1 MKVNSKAT
9 LFALLAVG
17 FWSTVATSFKLALK
31 GMPFYELL
39 FISTWTSVIIFFIF
53 LLLKKQLIHAFRCSI
68 KEWLNSALMGALNP
82 FMYYLILFKAYSL
95 LPAYM
100 AQPLNYTWPVVLV
113 FFSAIFLK
121 QRLSWLSF
129 VALIIAFI
137 GVIFISNGNSNQ
149 HASVLGVIL
158 ATGSSLIWSSY
169 WILNMKDSRQT
180 LPKLFLNFLF
190 GAVYITVFILFSGLS
205 AITSFTSLSAAVYVG
220 FFEMGLTFL
229 LWMYALNLAKRTD
242 KISIYVFLSPFI
254 SLIFITTI
262 LGESITINAII
273 GFIFIA
279 SGILISKWKEII
291 NFGNE

>member
-1 MKVNSKAT
+1 
-9 LFALLAVG
+9 
-17 FWSTVATSFKLALK
+17 
-31 GMPFYELL
+31 
-39 FISTWTSVIIFFIF
+39 
-53 LLLKKQLIHAFRCSI
+53 
-68 KEWLNSALMGALNP
+68 
-82 FMYYLILFKAYSL
+82 
-95 LPAYM
+95 M